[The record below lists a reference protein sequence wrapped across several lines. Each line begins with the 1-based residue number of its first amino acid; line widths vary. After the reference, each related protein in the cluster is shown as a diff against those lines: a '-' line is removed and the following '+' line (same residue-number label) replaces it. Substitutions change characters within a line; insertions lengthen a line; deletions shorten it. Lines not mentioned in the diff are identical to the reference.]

1 MNEPTLGQRIADA
14 AVGWQMADMDHGA
27 GSYAALDA
35 WAELLTL
42 CECADAAER
51 LATAAASHHAP
62 THPRSPADAST
73 DAAGLVAALDAW
85 LGAGNE

>member
-1 MNEPTLGQRIADA
+1 MAEPTLGQRIADA
-14 AVGWQMADMDHGA
+14 AAGWQMADMDHGA
-27 GSYAALDA
+27 GSYAALEA

-51 LATAAASHHAP
+51 LADA
-62 THPRSPADAST
+62 ADALGWT
-73 DAAGLVAALDAW
+73 DAADCMKGSEEFKAALDAW